1 MFCDDVFYAETLTSN
16 RNVCNY
22 FKRYTMKLTEAV
34 LCKHTGAYDLEL
46 VKRLDLS
53 NQNITSLSGIE
64 LCPNI
69 TELNLSSNSILT
81 IEPLAALTQ
90 LIRLDVSNNQIQKL
104 IIGLGT
110 LIELNHLKLE
120 NNNITSMDE
129 LRVLSQLPK
138 LKNFYLQNKKKD
150 STNETNETKSDSAN
164 PICDHPAYTTTLL
177 RYAPDLQVLDG
188 ERIQLRN
195 STQKAMLD
203 ALSIPTEKLEI
214 PERTRWMDGFDW
226 DTSDVEGK
234 MQFKKKAKKP
244 RPGNKKIENTKPVP
258 WTSMFSEE
266 FVDAATND
274 ATIKF
279 NLTVEESGALDME
292 AEALLNSVNE

>member
-1 MFCDDVFYAETLTSN
+1 MMSQIKLRVLRHSPQIDRRCISS
-16 RNVCNY
+16 
-22 FKRYTMKLTEAV
+22 KRTMKLTEAV

-104 IIGLGT
+104 IVGLGT

-279 NLTVEESGALDME
+279 NLTVEESGALDVE
-292 AEALLNSVNE
+292 AQALLNSVNE